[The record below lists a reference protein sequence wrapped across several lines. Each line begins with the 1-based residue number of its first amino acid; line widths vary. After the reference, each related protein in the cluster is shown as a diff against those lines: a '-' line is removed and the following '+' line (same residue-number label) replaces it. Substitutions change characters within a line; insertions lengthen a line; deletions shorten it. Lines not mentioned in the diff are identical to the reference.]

1 MRKISNIAIVAPNSL
16 PIPAMKGGAI
26 ESIIENL
33 IRENEI
39 YKKVN
44 FTIYSIYD
52 NNAKKE
58 SEKYHNSIFKY
69 IKTDTT
75 EARIYEF
82 FRKIIAKLTGKLIND
97 YYIKKIFKDINRS
110 NYDRLIIEGDKKYV
124 SLLKK
129 NKNKTDVY
137 LHIHHDSLK
146 CGNEKIIN
154 NCDKVI
160 TVSDYIK
167 NRTLINNKVLDS
179 KIVSL
184 KNAVNTEVFN
194 KEKYKNE
201 LNKIRK
207 GLNIDNEDIV
217 IGFTGR
223 LIPEK
228 GIKELLL
235 AIKNLK
241 IPKKI
246 KVIIIGSA
254 TFGQKSKSDYE
265 EEIKLLS
272 NSMNKNIIYTG
283 YIHNSNIPKINSIVD
298 ISVVPSIWEE
308 PAGLVVL
315 EALSLGIPLIVT
327 DSGGISEYINDECA
341 ITVKRDENLINNLSN
356 SLEKLIMDDE
366 LRIKMSIKAREQ
378 GVKFDITKYYED
390 FIKIIKNNKG
400 NKNEN

>member
-1 MRKISNIAIVAPNSL
+1 M
-16 PIPAMKGGAI
+16 
-26 ESIIENL
+26 
-33 IRENEI
+33 
-39 YKKVN
+39 
-44 FTIYSIYD
+44 
-52 NNAKKE
+52 
-58 SEKYHNSIFKY
+58 
-69 IKTDTT
+69 
-75 EARIYEF
+75 
-82 FRKIIAKLTGKLIND
+82 
-97 YYIKKIFKDINRS
+97 
-110 NYDRLIIEGDKKYV
+110 
-124 SLLKK
+124 
-129 NKNKTDVY
+129 
-137 LHIHHDSLK
+137 
-146 CGNEKIIN
+146 
-154 NCDKVI
+154 
-160 TVSDYIK
+160 
-167 NRTLINNKVLDS
+167 
-179 KIVSL
+179 SL